1 MDIRDRLDLKFK
13 ERKVNSSK
21 VEAGSSSK
29 NIQRSR
35 ANNDISKYV
44 TGTYIPTKEGDIFI
58 ARHSYDLDHL
68 HGNFQLSILENIE
81 GKDLQLL
88 SSREQKIKF
97 DLKKTLFLDTE
108 TTGLAGGT
116 GTSAFLIGIGFFYEN
131 KYIVEQY
138 FMRDYNEEASM
149 LQLIAEKAIDYDLIV
164 TFNGRSFDLPL
175 LETRMILNRIE
186 PVFNRL
192 HDVDLLHPARRIWG
206 LSLENCRLGTLEEE
220 VLGFERTEDDLPSSL
235 IPGIYFDYLKFG
247 DADPLYKVF
256 YHNEKDV
263 VSMVSLLFKEYSY
276 FNDPLNEQTITPLDL
291 YSMGKYYELMRDYTM
306 AQACME
312 KASPNLSDSY
322 RRDSLIRLSMI
333 HKREKR
339 WADAV
344 GIWKD
349 FVSNERIFNLSPYV
363 ELAKYYEHKENKF
376 ETALRYS
383 TEALSKISNRRE
395 NDVGALRHR
404 IFRLENKIRKIKEK
418 Q

>member
-1 MDIRDRLDLKFK
+1 M
-13 ERKVNSSK
+13 
-21 VEAGSSSK
+21 
-29 NIQRSR
+29 
-35 ANNDISKYV
+35 
-44 TGTYIPTKEGDIFI
+44 
-58 ARHSYDLDHL
+58 
-68 HGNFQLSILENIE
+68 
-81 GKDLQLL
+81 
-88 SSREQKIKF
+88 
-97 DLKKTLFLDTE
+97 
-108 TTGLAGGT
+108 AGGT
-116 GTSAFLIGIGFFYEN
+116 GTSAFLIGIGYFYEN

-149 LQLIAEKAIDYDLIV
+149 LQLISEKAIDYDLIV
-164 TFNGRSFDLPL
+164 TFNCRSFDLPL

-235 IPGIYFDYLKFG
+235 IPGIYFDYLRFG

-291 YSMGKYYELMRDYTM
+291 YSMGRYYERMRDYTM
-306 AQACME
+306 AQACIE

-349 FVSNERIFNLSPYV
+349 FVSNERIFSLSPYV
-363 ELAKYYEHKENKF
+363 ELSKYYEHKEKKF
-376 ETALRYS
+376 ETALCYS
-383 TEALSKISNRRE
+383 NEALSKISNRRE

-404 IFRLENKIRKIKEK
+404 IFRLENVRIEINYVE
-418 Q
+418 

>member
-1 MDIRDRLDLKFK
+1 MDIRDRLELKFK
-13 ERKVNSSK
+13 ERKINSPK
-21 VEAGSSSK
+21 FETDSSPK
-29 NIQRSR
+29 NVQKTQS
-35 ANNDISKYV
+35 NSDISKYV
-44 TGTYIPTKEGDIFI
+44 TGTYIPTKDGDIFV
-58 ARHSYDLDHL
+58 ARHSYELDHL
-68 HGNFQLSILENIE
+68 HGNFPLSILEKIE
-81 GKDLQLL
+81 GKDLQVLGN
-88 SSREQKIKF
+88 RDQKINF
-97 DLKKTLFLDTE
+97 NLRKTLFLDTE

-138 FMRDYNEEASM
+138 FMRDYIEESPM
-149 LQLIAEKAIDYDLIV
+149 LRLIAEKAEDYDLIV

-175 LETRMILNRIE
+175 LETRMIMNRID

-192 HDVDLLHPARRIWG
+192 HDLDLLHPARRIWG

-220 VLGFERTEDDLPSSL
+220 VLGFERTEDDLPSAL
-235 IPGIYFDYLKFG
+235 IPDIYFDYVKFG

-263 VSMVSLLFKEYSY
+263 VSMVGLLFKEYKF
-276 FNDPLNEQTITPLDL
+276 FNNPLNDNAIAPLDL
-291 YSMGKYYELMRDYTM
+291 YSMGRYFERMRDYTM

-312 KASPNLSDSY
+312 KASPKLDGAY

-349 FVSNERIFNLSPYV
+349 FVSNEKIFNLSPYV
-363 ELAKYYEHKENKF
+363 ELAKFYEHKAKKY

-383 TEALSKISNRRE
+383 NEALGRMSNRRE
-395 NDVGALRHR
+395 NDLTALRHR
-404 IFRLENKIRKIKEK
+404 IFRLENKIKRIKEK
-418 Q
+418 

>member
-1 MDIRDRLDLKFK
+1 MDIRDRLELKFK
-13 ERKVNSSK
+13 ERKINSPIF
-21 VEAGSSSK
+21 ETDSSPK
-29 NIQRSR
+29 NVQKTQS
-35 ANNDISKYV
+35 NSDISKYV
-44 TGTYIPTKEGDIFI
+44 TGTYIPTKDGDIFV
-58 ARHSYDLDHL
+58 ARHSYELDHL
-68 HGNFQLSILENIE
+68 HGNFPLSILEKIE
-81 GKDLQLL
+81 GKDLQVLGN
-88 SSREQKIKF
+88 RDKKINF
-97 DLKKTLFLDTE
+97 NLRKTLFLDTE

-138 FMRDYNEEASM
+138 FMRDYIEESPM
-149 LQLIAEKAIDYDLIV
+149 LRLIAEKAEDYELIV

-175 LETRMILNRIE
+175 LETRMIMNRID

-192 HDVDLLHPARRIWG
+192 HDLDLLHPARRIWG

-220 VLGFERTEDDLPSSL
+220 VLGFERTEDDLPSAL
-235 IPGIYFDYLKFG
+235 IPDIYFDYVKFG

-263 VSMVSLLFKEYSY
+263 VSMVGLLFKEYKF
-276 FNDPLNEQTITPLDL
+276 FNNPLNDNAIAPLDL
-291 YSMGKYYELMRDYTM
+291 YSMGRYFERMRDYTM

-312 KASPNLSDSY
+312 KASPKLDGAY

-349 FVSNERIFNLSPYV
+349 FVSNEKIFNLSPYV
-363 ELAKYYEHKENKF
+363 ELAKFYEHKAKKY

-383 TEALSKISNRRE
+383 NEALGRMSNRRE
-395 NDVGALRHR
+395 NDLTALRHR
-404 IFRLENKIRKIKEK
+404 IFRLENKIKRIKEK
-418 Q
+418 

>member
-1 MDIRDRLDLKFK
+1 MDIRDRLELKFK
-13 ERKVNSSK
+13 ERKINSPIF
-21 VEAGSSSK
+21 ETDSSPK
-29 NIQRSR
+29 NVQKTQS
-35 ANNDISKYV
+35 NSDISKYV
-44 TGTYIPTKEGDIFI
+44 TGTYIPTKDGDIFV
-58 ARHSYDLDHL
+58 ARHSYELDHL
-68 HGNFQLSILENIE
+68 HGNFPLSILEKIE
-81 GKDLQLL
+81 GKDLQVLGN
-88 SSREQKIKF
+88 RDKKINF
-97 DLKKTLFLDTE
+97 NLRKTLFLDTE

-138 FMRDYNEEASM
+138 FMRDYIEESPM
-149 LQLIAEKAIDYDLIV
+149 LRLIAEKAEDYELIV

-175 LETRMILNRIE
+175 LETRMIMNRID

-192 HDVDLLHPARRIWG
+192 HNLDLLHPARRIWG

-220 VLGFERTEDDLPSSL
+220 VLGFERTEDDLPSAL
-235 IPGIYFDYLKFG
+235 IPDIYFDYVKFG

-263 VSMVSLLFKEYSY
+263 VSMVGLLFKEYKF
-276 FNDPLNEQTITPLDL
+276 FNNPLNDNAIAPLDL
-291 YSMGKYYELMRDYTM
+291 YSMGRYFERMRDYTM

-312 KASPNLSDSY
+312 KASPKLDGAY

-349 FVSNERIFNLSPYV
+349 FVSNEKIFNLSPYV
-363 ELAKYYEHKENKF
+363 ELAKFYEHKAKNF

-383 TEALSKISNRRE
+383 NEALSRMSNRRE
-395 NDVGALRHR
+395 NDLTALRHR
-404 IFRLENKIRKIKEK
+404 IFRLENKIKRIKEK
-418 Q
+418 

>member
-1 MDIRDRLDLKFK
+1 M
-13 ERKVNSSK
+13 
-21 VEAGSSSK
+21 
-29 NIQRSR
+29 
-35 ANNDISKYV
+35 
-44 TGTYIPTKEGDIFI
+44 TGTYIPTKDGDIFV
-58 ARHSYDLDHL
+58 ARHSYELDHL
-68 HGNFQLSILENIE
+68 HGNFPLSILEKIE
-81 GKDLQLL
+81 GKDLQVLGN
-88 SSREQKIKF
+88 RDKKINF
-97 DLKKTLFLDTE
+97 NLRKTLFLDTE

-138 FMRDYNEEASM
+138 FMRDYIEESPM
-149 LQLIAEKAIDYDLIV
+149 LQLIAEKAEDYDLIV

-175 LETRMILNRIE
+175 LETRMIMNRID

-192 HDVDLLHPARRIWG
+192 HDLDLLHPARRIWG

-220 VLGFERTEDDLPSSL
+220 VLGFERTEDDLPSAL
-235 IPGIYFDYLKFG
+235 IPDIYFDYVKFG

-263 VSMVSLLFKEYSY
+263 VSMVGLLFKEYKF
-276 FNDPLNEQTITPLDL
+276 FNNPLNDNAIAPLDL
-291 YSMGKYYELMRDYTM
+291 YSMGRYFERMRDYTM

-312 KASPNLSDSY
+312 KASPKLDGAY

-349 FVSNERIFNLSPYV
+349 FVSNEKIFNLSPYV
-363 ELAKYYEHKENKF
+363 ELAKFYEHKAKKY

-383 TEALSKISNRRE
+383 NEALGRMSNRRE
-395 NDVGALRHR
+395 NDLTALRHR
-404 IFRLENKIRKIKEK
+404 IFRLENKIKRIKEK
-418 Q
+418 

>member
-1 MDIRDRLDLKFK
+1 MDIRDRLELKFK
-13 ERKVNSSK
+13 ERKVNMPK
-21 VEAGSSSK
+21 IETGSSSK
-29 NIQRSR
+29 NTQKTQS
-35 ANNDISKYV
+35 NSDISKYV
-44 TGTYIPTKEGDIFI
+44 TGTYIPTKDGDIFV
-58 ARHSYDLDHL
+58 ARHSYELDHL
-68 HGNFQLSILENIE
+68 HGNFQLSILEKLE
-81 GKDLQLL
+81 GKDLQVLNTGK
-88 SSREQKIKF
+88 QKINF

-138 FMRDYNEEASM
+138 FMRDYIEESPM
-149 LQLIAEKAIDYDLIV
+149 LQLIAEKVIDYDLIV

-186 PVFNRL
+186 PVLNRI
-192 HDVDLLHPARRIWG
+192 HDLDLLHPARRIWG

-235 IPGIYFDYLKFG
+235 IPGIYFDYVKFG

-263 VSMVSLLFKEYSY
+263 VSMVGLLFKEHNY
-276 FNDPLNEQTITPLDL
+276 FKNPLNDKTIAPLDL
-291 YSMGKYYELMRDYTM
+291 YSMGKYFERMRDYTM
-306 AQACME
+306 AQACIA
-312 KASPNLSDSY
+312 KASPKLNGAY

-349 FVSNERIFNLSPYV
+349 FVSNEKIFTLLPYV
-363 ELAKYYEHKENKF
+363 ELAKYYEHKAKKF
-376 ETALRYS
+376 EIALHYS
-383 TEALSKISNRRE
+383 NKALSKLSDRRE
-395 NDVGALRHR
+395 NDLSALRHR
-404 IFRLENKIRKIKEK
+404 IFRLENKIRRIKEK
-418 Q
+418 

>member
-1 MDIRDRLDLKFK
+1 MDIRDRLESKFK
-13 ERKVNSSK
+13 ERKVNMPK
-21 VEAGSSSK
+21 IETGSSSK
-29 NIQRSR
+29 NTQKTQS
-35 ANNDISKYV
+35 NSDISKYV
-44 TGTYIPTKEGDIFI
+44 TGTYIPTKDGDIFV
-58 ARHSYDLDHL
+58 ARHSYELDHL
-68 HGNFQLSILENIE
+68 HGNFQLSILEKLE
-81 GKDLQLL
+81 GKDLQVLNTGK
-88 SSREQKIKF
+88 QKINF

-116 GTSAFLIGIGFFYEN
+116 GTSAFLIGVGFFYEN

-138 FMRDYNEEASM
+138 FMRDYIEESPM
-149 LQLIAEKAIDYDLIV
+149 LQLIAEKVIDYDLIV

-186 PVFNRL
+186 PVLNRI
-192 HDVDLLHPARRIWG
+192 HDLDLLHPARNIWG

-220 VLGFERTEDDLPSSL
+220 VLEFERTEDDLPSSL

-263 VSMVSLLFKEYSY
+263 VSMVGLLFKEHNY
-276 FNDPLNEQTITPLDL
+276 FKNPLNDKTIAPLDL
-291 YSMGKYYELMRDYTM
+291 YSMGKYFERRRDYTM
-306 AQACME
+306 AQACIA
-312 KASPNLSDSY
+312 KASPKLNGAY

-349 FVSNERIFNLSPYV
+349 FVSNEKIFTLLPYV
-363 ELAKYYEHKENKF
+363 ELAKYYEHKAKKF
-376 ETALRYS
+376 EIAVRYS
-383 TEALSKISNRRE
+383 NKALSKLSDRHE
-395 NDVGALRHR
+395 NDLSALRHR

-418 Q
+418 